1 MNNLK
6 FRAWDKTAK
15 KMSKVTA
22 IDFST
27 KPFRVF
33 TRLMVMKIIFNQ
45 DAILMQSTG
54 YTDKNGVEIFE
65 GDIINSGYLF
75 KGSPFEEED
84 EYEEEKGVVTFFN
97 CGFNIEFKNHINLFI
112 DIILSCEDLEVIGNI
127 YENKELLGND

>member
-33 TRLMVMKIIFNQ
+33 YKAYGNENYFNK

-54 YTDKNGVEIFE
+54 LKDKNGKEIFE
-65 GDIINSGYLF
+65 GDIVR
-75 KGSPFEEED
+75 
-84 EYEEEKGVVTFFN
+84 GVFS
-97 CGFNIEFKNHINLFI
+97 ENHEIVWRKEHGCWVIQTAGTIGLTELAKYNKMF
-112 DIILSCEDLEVIGNI
+112 EVIGNI
-127 YENKELLGND
+127 YEDKELLG

>member
-33 TRLMVMKIIFNQ
+33 YKAYGNENYFNQ

-54 YTDKNGVEIFE
+54 FHDKNGVEIFE
-65 GDIINSGYLF
+65 GDIINSGYIF
-75 KGSPFEEED
+75 KGSPFEED
-84 EYEEEKGVVTFFN
+84 EYEEKKGVVTFLN

-112 DIILSCEDLEVIGNI
+112 DIILSCEDIEVIGNI
-127 YENKELLGND
+127 YENKELLR

>member
-1 MNNLK
+1 MENLK

-33 TRLMVMKIIFNQ
+33 YKAYGDENYFNQ

-54 YTDKNGVEIFE
+54 FHDKNGVEIFE
-65 GDIINSGYLF
+65 GDVLNCGHLF
-75 KGSPFEEED
+75 TGSPFEEED
-84 EYEEEKGVVTFFN
+84 EYEEEKGVVKFIN
-97 CGFNIEFKNHINLFI
+97 CGFNVEFKDANALFV
-112 DIILSCEDLEVIGNI
+112 DIMLTCEDIEVIGNI
-127 YENKELLGND
+127 YESPELLT

>member
-33 TRLMVMKIIFNQ
+33 YKAYGNENYFNQ

-54 YTDKNGVEIFE
+54 LKDKNGVEIFE
-65 GDIINSGYLF
+65 GDIVNCGYIF

-84 EYEEEKGVVTFFN
+84 DYTEDIGVI
-97 CGFNIEFKNHINLFI
+97 NIQNLR
-112 DIILSCEDLEVIGNI
+112 
-127 YENKELLGND
+127 